1 MKINLLS
8 DLHLEFMPMQHEVPA
23 EADVVIMAGD
33 IHPGVRGIIWA
44 QENIDIPTVMV
55 AGNHE
60 FYGKRI
66 LLKHYLKLQA
76 KTDEMNELARDERYH
91 FLQNETVVI
100 DEVRFIGT
108 TLWTDFNL
116 NNAQPMD
123 MMYAQQVMNDY
134 YQIHEECENYPQGKK
149 LSPHTVL
156 TEHHIARHFI
166 RSELEKPFDG
176 KTVVVTHHGPT
187 ELSIDVDFKAERS
200 NAFFVSRLENLIF
213 EFEPVLWVHGHVHRS
228 VNYKIGD
235 TKVIANPRGYPLN
248 WGPAARMENLN
259 FDPNLLIE
267 I

>member
-8 DLHLEFMPMQHEVPA
+8 DLHLEFMPMQHVVPV

-44 QENIDIPTVMV
+44 YENIGIPTVMV

-66 LLKHYLKLQA
+66 LQKHYPKMQA
-76 KTDEMNELARDERYH
+76 KTDEMNKLAGDVRYH
-91 FLQNETVVI
+91 FLQDKTIVI
-100 DEVRFIGT
+100 DGVRFIGT

-116 NNAQPMD
+116 NNNQPMD

-134 YQIHEECENYPQGKK
+134 YEIHQADDKIPQGKK

-187 ELSIDVDFKAERS
+187 ELSIDSDFKAERS
-200 NAFFVSRLENLIF
+200 NAFYVSRLENLIF

-235 TKVIANPRGYPLN
+235 TRIITNPRGYPVGF
-248 WGPAARMENLN
+248 GPMHQMENEN
-259 FDPNLLIE
+259 FDPDILIE

>member
-8 DLHLEFMPMQHEVPA
+8 DLHLEFMPMQHEVPT
-23 EADVVIMAGD
+23 EANVVIIAGD

-44 QENIDIPTVMV
+44 YENIGIPTVMV

-66 LLKHYLKLQA
+66 LQKHYLKLQA
-76 KTDEMNELARDERYH
+76 KTDEMNELARDKRYH
-91 FLQNETVVI
+91 FLQNETIVI
-100 DEVRFIGT
+100 DGVRFIGT
-108 TLWTDFNL
+108 TMWTDFNL
-116 NNAQPMD
+116 NNNQPMD
-123 MMYAQQVMNDY
+123 MIYAQQVMNDY
-134 YQIHEECENYPQGKK
+134 YQIHEESDIPQGKK

-156 TEHHIARHFI
+156 TEHHVARHFI
-166 RSELEKPFDG
+166 RSELEKLFDG

-187 ELSIDVDFKAERS
+187 ELSIDADFKAERS
-200 NAFFVSRLENLIF
+200 NAFYVSRLENLIF
-213 EFEPVLWVHGHVHRS
+213 EFEPALWVHGHVHRS

-235 TKVIANPRGYPLN
+235 TKVITNPRGYPLN

-259 FDPNLLIE
+259 FDPNMLIE